1 MKNELKKQIVDS
13 AEAYMLEHKLS
24 ANQLAEMSGVNAGYI
39 VAMRKGEYC
48 TNAGGGKMVDIS
60 DKWFMK
66 LAECIG
72 LQLEKTYWETRKT
85 PQLQRIL
92 ATLEDAKEYGYTN
105 IIIGDTGA
113 GKTFVSNLF
122 SRINPTDVFV
132 IKVGSNDNIGDLIE
146 KIMDKTKQ
154 SVSRTK
160 SGKLRDIAAYMRDL
174 NLKGFNPM
182 LIFDESEYMKQP
194 ALCSMKELYDGLI
207 GCCSIVMMGTPQLL
221 RNIDI
226 MRKKDKPGIP
236 QFYRRVKFGIRVLP
250 DIDKSFKLFLNGID
264 ANLKKFLQDN
274 CDNYGELHDVLVPAM
289 READRLGEPLTETL
303 VRKILNMPEIQS
315 KF

>member
-1 MKNELKKQIVDS
+1 
-13 AEAYMLEHKLS
+13 
-24 ANQLAEMSGVNAGYI
+24 
-39 VAMRKGEYC
+39 
-48 TNAGGGKMVDIS
+48 
-60 DKWFMK
+60 
-66 LAECIG
+66 
-72 LQLEKTYWETRKT
+72 
-85 PQLQRIL
+85 
-92 ATLEDAKEYGYTN
+92 
-105 IIIGDTGA
+105 
-113 GKTFVSNLF
+113 
-122 SRINPTDVFV
+122 
-132 IKVGSNDNIGDLIE
+132 
-146 KIMDKTKQ
+146 
-154 SVSRTK
+154 
-160 SGKLRDIAAYMRDL
+160 
-174 NLKGFNPM
+174 
-182 LIFDESEYMKQP
+182 
-194 ALCSMKELYDGLI
+194 MKELYDGLI

-315 KF
+315 RF